1 MSELSIER
9 FPEDPSSRA
18 FGTGVPPSG
27 RSGKGELAS
36 ATRTMDDRALVAR
49 TLAGDPAAFGELLDR
64 HHASFLRLAC
74 AWGHD
79 AAAAQEIVSSSWS
92 AILDGLGRFQFNCS
106 LRTWM
111 MRIVA
116 GCAVRRNE
124 DVPAPRRT
132 ARVDEE
138 GTEHFDPTGGWT
150 VPPARWDEQSLMND
164 EVTAAVAAA
173 IASLPFAERAVLTL
187 RDVEGLGAEDTCA
200 VLELSTTRQC
210 LLLHR
215 GRERVWRA
223 LDQHLRERS
232 HHPTRSTG

>member
-1 MSELSIER
+1 
-9 FPEDPSSRA
+9 
-18 FGTGVPPSG
+18 
-27 RSGKGELAS
+27 
-36 ATRTMDDRALVAR
+36 MDDRALVAR
-49 TLAGDPAAFGELLDR
+49 TLAGDQAAFGELLDR

-124 DVPAPRRT
+124 DVPAPRRS
-132 ARVDEE
+132 ARVDEV
-138 GTEHFDPTGGWT
+138 GTEHFDPTDGWT

-200 VLELSTTRQC
+200 VLDLSTTRQC

-232 HHPTRSTG
+232 HHPTLSTG